1 VFNNSNLSGK
11 LKLNLQRTLRD
22 LSKYTINGEGFQE
35 ILQTQQ
41 DGIMRFNYFYNR
53 VADEFSGIPL
63 FVADENGVDK
73 EINEEVIAFTGK
85 KVLERLRGDSFLV
98 NLSTDETEH
107 KKIFKLAQFNSNLYN
122 K

>member
-1 VFNNSNLSGK
+1 
-11 LKLNLQRTLRD
+11 
-22 LSKYTINGEGFQE
+22 
-35 ILQTQQ
+35 
-41 DGIMRFNYFYNR
+41 MRFNYFYNR

-107 KKIFKLAQFNSNLYN
+107 KKIFKLAKFNSNLYN